1 MLDFCLKNNIEINH
15 QQVEKFVHLGD
26 PYQYENFIQW
36 KKILANNFIKSI
48 NLKYDSVML
57 MAGKGK
63 RVKTLG
69 EKKPFLKIKN
79 LKAYNYIFKKFGL
92 KKKIIITNKNYFNY
106 LDNKYS
112 KFRINETKS
121 MLKLSKS
128 LLIYKKLKNFFILS
142 CDCLGFLIQKHLKIY

>member
-57 MAGKGK
+57 MAEK
-63 RVKTLG
+63 VKESKHL
-69 EKKPFLKIKN
+69 EKKNLFLK
-79 LKAYNYIFKKFGL
+79 
-92 KKKIIITNKNYFNY
+92 
-106 LDNKYS
+106 
-112 KFRINETKS
+112 
-121 MLKLSKS
+121 
-128 LLIYKKLKNFFILS
+128 
-142 CDCLGFLIQKHLKIY
+142 